1 MSDKLKLRCITKDR
15 RPSSQQVNRWI
26 RFVIDS
32 KDCSSN
38 AQTRFNE
45 FCRVFDES
53 YRLKENLSND
63 EESQPKKKKRK
74 LNESLP
80 LTDLIIV
87 RHFGRAPEGNNYFLD
102 VFLFFFAVKFIILNR
117 GRLSK

>member
-1 MSDKLKLRCITKDR
+1 LLVSKKLCGSFTHSYLYCLNARQQMSEKLKLRCITKDR

-32 KDCSSN
+32 KDCPTN
-38 AQTRFNE
+38 AQTRFNN
-45 FCRVFDES
+45 FCRVFDET

-74 LNESLP
+74 LNESPP
-80 LTDLIIV
+80 LSDLIIV
-87 RHFGRAPEGNNYFLD
+87 RHFGRAPEGKY
-102 VFLFFFAVKFIILNR
+102 
-117 GRLSK
+117 